1 MTRLTAII
9 LLFFNGI
16 SAVFGGGALMNDP
29 SGSVIKLPTEI
40 LKNSPFPN
48 FFVPGLILFV
58 VLGLGSLFT
67 SILVILKIRGYPFL
81 TIFMG
86 FALSIWISVQMLMIR
101 DVHYLH
107 IIYGLIGIILIIL
120 GILLRR
126 KEYGIQL

>member
-1 MTRLTAII
+1 
-9 LLFFNGI
+9 
-16 SAVFGGGALMNDP
+16 MNDP

-126 KEYGIQL
+126 KEYGKQP